1 MGWMCKIY
9 IGKICKIRYIL
20 VAFFI
25 ALVMTL
31 QKQNSIN
38 YNPLNAVIFIY
49 VATPLFIMMLDDIIN
64 IEQIVFIKIGNMRRT
79 RCVLLYNAL
88 SAVLYSTM
96 LFLIANMFQY
106 NPSKILKPFIVKI
119 EFFICIALIY
129 ECVYMVIKMFALC
142 VGTIMMMMSIEIK
155 IKQTFDANMLVAH
168 AIGTESFNGDCVYI
182 TTVLLMMIVL
192 YMFFS
197 AESRVDYV

>member
-1 MGWMCKIY
+1 
-9 IGKICKIRYIL
+9 
-20 VAFFI
+20 
-25 ALVMTL
+25 
-31 QKQNSIN
+31 
-38 YNPLNAVIFIY
+38 
-49 VATPLFIMMLDDIIN
+49 
-64 IEQIVFIKIGNMRRT
+64 
-79 RCVLLYNAL
+79 
-88 SAVLYSTM
+88 
-96 LFLIANMFQY
+96 
-106 NPSKILKPFIVKI
+106 
-119 EFFICIALIY
+119 
-129 ECVYMVIKMFALC
+129 MVIKMFALC